1 MRTLALRWIWNHSRE
16 PQVSR
21 MACATTTE
29 SGRKMV
35 RATTIKTPCACS
47 QGHIPQLHFALITAV
62 LC

>member
-1 MRTLALRWIWNHSRE
+1 
-16 PQVSR
+16 